1 MALGDSNG
9 ETAVYNCL
17 NGAIIKRLPKHQ
29 AEVIKILH
37 IPIPSAEKF
46 VTASMDNTII
56 ISDDTKINEADL
68 IRSIV
73 LNDVYASC
81 LFFEPK

>member
-1 MALGDSNG
+1 
-9 ETAVYNCL
+9 
-17 NGAIIKRLPKHQ
+17 
-29 AEVIKILH
+29 
-37 IPIPSAEKF
+37 
-46 VTASMDNTII
+46 MDNTII

-81 LFFEPK
+81 LFFESKWKFIVSGWVLNLKIIYFI